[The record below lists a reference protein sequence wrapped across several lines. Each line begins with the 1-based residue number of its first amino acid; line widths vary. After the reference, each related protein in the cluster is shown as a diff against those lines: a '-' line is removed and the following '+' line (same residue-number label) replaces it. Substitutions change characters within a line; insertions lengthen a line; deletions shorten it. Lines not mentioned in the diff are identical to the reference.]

1 MIVFPRSQV
10 IESAPRPC
18 NTARQQTLPIRAHLP
33 VSSFRMRTI
42 RPRPDT
48 PARVPECDIDI
59 AYGVRMTTRVRRP
72 RGTPTEG
79 SYYRLAP
86 DVKQSIDDWSVQF
99 DVPTWA
105 VIEAMVRATKIGS
118 DGIPEG
124 WVLPVAVEP
133 IAMFDVDHE
142 EAAPRRRTA

>member
-1 MIVFPRSQV
+1 
-10 IESAPRPC
+10 
-18 NTARQQTLPIRAHLP
+18 
-33 VSSFRMRTI
+33 MRT
-42 RPRPDT
+42 RP
-48 PARVPECDIDI
+48 PAKHTAKIPGSDIDI
-59 AYGVRMTTRVRRP
+59 EYGVAMTTRVRRP

-105 VIEAMVRATKIGS
+105 VIEAMVRATKIGT
-118 DGIPEG
+118 DGVPEG

-133 IAMFDVDHE
+133 IAMFDVENE

>member
-1 MIVFPRSQV
+1 M
-10 IESAPRPC
+10 
-18 NTARQQTLPIRAHLP
+18 PIRAHSRVL
-33 VSSFRMRTI
+33 SFHMRI
-42 RPRPDT
+42 GRQEPDT

>member
-1 MIVFPRSQV
+1 MRYRYRIWCAHDHS
-10 IESAPRPC
+10 C
-18 NTARQQTLPIRAHLP
+18 TA
-33 VSSFRMRTI
+33 S
-42 RPRPDT
+42 
-48 PARVPECDIDI
+48 
-59 AYGVRMTTRVRRP
+59 

-142 EAAPRRRTA
+142 EAAPPRRRTA